1 MPKIKFTSVI
11 LLLSIGF
18 IIASSCRKSWT
29 CECDTYEG
37 GVEYVIIEK
46 AKDEEAKELCD
57 SLVGIELNDE
67 ITRRCRIG
75 AKYKG
80 PTN

>member
-1 MPKIKFTSVI
+1 MPKINFISVI
-11 LLLSIGF
+11 LILSIGF

-57 SLVGIELNDE
+57 SLVGIEFNDE
-67 ITRRCRIG
+67 ITRRCRIKG
-75 AKYKG
+75 KYKG